1 MQTPLTATRRSP
13 SLIVTSK
20 QVVSIINVTTM
31 SKLPF
36 TLETRRTSSID
47 LMYSEEEEEDDDE
60 EDEDFSSLEP
70 LNDIVQL

>member
-47 LMYSEEEEEDDDE
+47 LIYSEEEDE
-60 EDEDFSSLEP
+60 EDEDFLSVEP

>member
-47 LMYSEEEEEDDDE
+47 LMYSEEEEEEDDE
-60 EDEDFSSLEP
+60 EDEDLSSLEP

>member
-47 LMYSEEEEEDDDE
+47 LMYSEEEEEDDE